1 MRTTRW
7 GLPPLDISLSLVLNS
22 GVALILGI
30 DSSTQSTKA
39 LLVDADDGRVVEA
52 RTAPHPSG
60 TEVDPRAW
68 LDAVDSA
75 TEGLLGRAD
84 AVSVGGQQHG
94 MVALDD
100 TGAPVRDALLW
111 NDTRSAGA
119 ARDLVEEMGGPQACA
134 EAIGSVLV
142 ASFTSTK
149 LRWLRDHEPD
159 HAAAVAGVLLP
170 HDYVSRHLA
179 APGTDPF
186 TDRGDASGTGY
197 FATAAG
203 DWRPDLLERALGHAA
218 ALPRLVAPGARA
230 AETRGGAVLAA
241 GTGDNMGAAL
251 GMALEPGDVL
261 VSVGT
266 SGVASAVSTTPVA
279 DGTGVVTGFADASG
293 GFLPM
298 VTTMNAAGILDL
310 QARWL
315 GVDHAAL
322 ACLALQSEPGAGGV
336 ALLPYYGGE
345 RTPNRPDAV
354 GTWTGL
360 RPTTTRADLA
370 RAAYEALLCSL
381 ADAVDRLVAAT
392 GVQPRRVLMVG
403 GATRSAALRALG
415 PAVLGCPVVLPP
427 PGEYVALGAARQ
439 AAGALAGSAEPPAW
453 PAAET
458 TVLEAEPTPH
468 VREVY
473 ADLRERT
480 APWTPSGS
488 DPQPA
493 TPTTAPTE
501 GTP

>member
-1 MRTTRW
+1 
-7 GLPPLDISLSLVLNS
+7 
-22 GVALILGI
+22 VALVLGI

-39 LLVDADDGRVVEA
+39 LLVDADDGSVVDQ
-52 RTAPHPSG
+52 RTAPHPPG

-68 LDAVDSA
+68 LEAVDTA
-75 TEGLLGRAD
+75 TEGLRERAD
-84 AVSVGGQQHG
+84 AVAVAGQQHG
-94 MVALDD
+94 MVALDGD
-100 TGAPVRDALLW
+100 GTPVRDALLW

-119 ARDLVEEMGGPQACA
+119 AHDLIAEMGGPQACA
-134 EAIGSVLV
+134 DAIGSVLV
-142 ASFTSTK
+142 ASFTASK
-149 LRWLRDHEPD
+149 LRWVRDHEPER
-159 HAAAVAGVLLP
+159 AARVASVLLP
-170 HDYVSRHLA
+170 HDYVSLHLA
-179 APGTDPF
+179 APGTDAF

-197 FATAAG
+197 FATR
-203 DWRPDLLERALGHAA
+203 DDRWRPDLLVQALGHEA
-218 ALPRLVAPGARA
+218 ALPRLVAPGAVA
-230 AETRGGAVLAA
+230 AHTAHGALVAG

-251 GMALEPGDVL
+251 GMALQPGDVL

-315 GVDHAAL
+315 DVDHAGL
-322 ACLALQSEPGAGGV
+322 ADLALQAGAGAGGV

-360 RPTTTRADLA
+360 TPATTRADLA

-392 GVQPRRVLMVG
+392 GEQPRRVLMVG
-403 GATRSAALRALG
+403 GATRSAALRALA

-427 PGEYVALGAARQ
+427 PGEYVAFGAARQ
-439 AAGALAGSAEPPAW
+439 AAWALAGTPGPPTW
-453 PAAET
+453 PAPET
-458 TVLEAEPTPH
+458 TVLEADPTPH

-480 APWTPSGS
+480 THWT
-488 DPQPA
+488 A
-493 TPTTAPTE
+493 TRSVHQSATE
-501 GTP
+501 GT

>member
-1 MRTTRW
+1 MA
-7 GLPPLDISLSLVLNS
+7 LV
-22 GVALILGI
+22 LGI

-39 LLVDADDGRVVEA
+39 VLVDADDGTVVEQ
-52 RTAPHPSG
+52 RTAPHPPG

-68 LDAVDSA
+68 LEAVDTA
-75 TEGLLGRAD
+75 TSGLLERAD
-84 AVSVGGQQHG
+84 AVSVAGQQHG
-94 MVALDD
+94 MVVLDD
-100 TGAPVRDALLW
+100 DGAPVRDALLW

-119 ARDLVEEMGGPQACA
+119 ARDLIEEMGGPQACA
-134 EAIGSVLV
+134 DAIGSVLV
-142 ASFTSTK
+142 ASFTSAK
-149 LRWLRDHEPD
+149 LRWLRDHEPE
-159 HAAAVAGVLLP
+159 AAARVARVLLP
-170 HDYVSRHLA
+170 HDYVSLHLA
-179 APGTDPF
+179 VDETVPF

-197 FATAAG
+197 FATPG
-203 DWRPDLLERALGHAA
+203 GEWRPDLLEQALGRSA
-218 ALPRLVAPGARA
+218 ALPRIVAPGTA
-230 AETRGGAVLAA
+230 AGRTAGGATLAG

-251 GMALEPGDVL
+251 GMALAPGDVL

-266 SGVASAVSTTPVA
+266 SGVASAVSTTAVS

-315 GVDHAAL
+315 GVDHDGLAAL
-322 ACLALQSEPGAGGV
+322 ALESSPGAGGV
-336 ALLPYYGGE
+336 TLLPYYGGE

-360 RPTTTRADLA
+360 TPGTTRADLA

-392 GVQPRRVLMVG
+392 GVPPRRVLMVG
-403 GATRSAALRALG
+403 GATRSTALRALA

-427 PGEYVALGAARQ
+427 TGEYVALGAARQ
-439 AAGALAGSAEPPAW
+439 AAWALAGTAVAPAW
-453 PAAET
+453 PAPET
-458 TVLEAEPTPH
+458 TVLEAGATPH

-480 APWTPSGS
+480 APWTE
-488 DPQPA
+488 
-493 TPTTAPTE
+493 TTR
-501 GTP
+501 GTS